1 MQEIDTNMKRTD
13 RGARSRKNPQ
23 IFSDEYVTSM
33 NGKRKPPNFE
43 WDDKSDLISSTSQKG
58 IARKRENKL
67 EVSFA

>member
-43 WDDKSDLISSTSQKG
+43 
-58 IARKRENKL
+58 
-67 EVSFA
+67 